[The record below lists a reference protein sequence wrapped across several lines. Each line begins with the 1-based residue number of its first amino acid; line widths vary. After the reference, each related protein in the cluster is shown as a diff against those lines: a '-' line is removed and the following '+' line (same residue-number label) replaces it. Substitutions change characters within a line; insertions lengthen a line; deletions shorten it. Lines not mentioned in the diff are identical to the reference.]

1 LTQRLRKKAFCGW
14 KLNGEQQVLKS
25 RWLLLLVL
33 AAGVLAGTAGGV
45 FFAVVHDLPQIQAL
59 EDFSP
64 SAITRV
70 YSAEGGLIAELFAEK
85 RDPVAFE
92 QVPPW
97 TVSALVATEDN
108 AFYRHRG
115 LDLKGIAR
123 AVVKDILTLDF
134 RQGGS
139 TLTQQLAKTLFLT
152 SEKSLMRKLKEAVL
166 AFQLERRYTKNEVLE
181 LYLNQV
187 YFGSGAYGIK
197 SAARIF
203 FNKPVEDLSLA
214 ECALIAGMPK
224 APSRY
229 SPLVNP
235 DLALWRRNIV
245 LGQMKKNGMISDAE
259 YRQATSAPLV
269 PASTTQPVARPD
281 YFIEYLRGD
290 LENAV
295 GVQQLYRGGLSVH
308 TTLSLPLQEAAR
320 EAVAMGTKALEERMA
335 EKGLA
340 EPPQAALVALDVAT
354 GGVLAMVGG
363 RDFQASPFNRAVS
376 ARRQPGSAFKP
387 ILYACALDHG
397 FTQATTVLNT
407 PAVFPGAKK
416 GETWQPEN
424 FSEDYS
430 SEMTVRDALVHS
442 KNIPAVR
449 VIHQLGPASVAG
461 FATKLGISSPL
472 SPYLSLAL
480 GTSEVTLMEL
490 TAAYAV
496 FPRLGKRIQPYGVT
510 RVIDAHNRVLWQA
523 APLSQI
529 VMPAQNA
536 AIVTDMLRGVV
547 LDGTGRAA
555 RNLPCPVA
563 GKTGTTDTYKDA
575 LFVGFS
581 QDIAAGVW
589 VGTDRHTTLG
599 AGETGAQAALPIWKQ
614 FMEKTFDSRPCQG
627 FDVPDGMIRVRVNPM
642 TGKRA
647 DVNEDGQTM
656 LFTPGTEPLQP

>member
-1 LTQRLRKKAFCGW
+1 
-14 KLNGEQQVLKS
+14 
-25 RWLLLLVL
+25 
-33 AAGVLAGTAGGV
+33 
-45 FFAVVHDLPQIQAL
+45 
-59 EDFSP
+59 
-64 SAITRV
+64 
-70 YSAEGGLIAELFAEK
+70 
-85 RDPVAFE
+85 
-92 QVPPW
+92 
-97 TVSALVATEDN
+97 
-108 AFYRHRG
+108 
-115 LDLKGIAR
+115 
-123 AVVKDILTLDF
+123 
-134 RQGGS
+134 
-139 TLTQQLAKTLFLT
+139 
-152 SEKSLMRKLKEAVL
+152 
-166 AFQLERRYTKNEVLE
+166 
-181 LYLNQV
+181 
-187 YFGSGAYGIK
+187 
-197 SAARIF
+197 
-203 FNKPVEDLSLA
+203 
-214 ECALIAGMPK
+214 
-224 APSRY
+224 
-229 SPLVNP
+229 
-235 DLALWRRNIV
+235 
-245 LGQMKKNGMISDAE
+245 
-259 YRQATSAPLV
+259 
-269 PASTTQPVARPD
+269 
-281 YFIEYLRGD
+281 
-290 LENAV
+290 
-295 GVQQLYRGGLSVH
+295 
-308 TTLSLPLQEAAR
+308 
-320 EAVAMGTKALEERMA
+320 
-335 EKGLA
+335 
-340 EPPQAALVALDVAT
+340 
-354 GGVLAMVGG
+354 
-363 RDFQASPFNRAVS
+363 
-376 ARRQPGSAFKP
+376 
-387 ILYACALDHG
+387 
-397 FTQATTVLNT
+397 
-407 PAVFPGAKK
+407 
-416 GETWQPEN
+416 
-424 FSEDYS
+424 
-430 SEMTVRDALVHS
+430 
-442 KNIPAVR
+442 